1 MPNTRGFEMVAEV
14 KEATLKEIL
23 RQAWKSGSDDSDEGV
38 IPEHIEIPAGLAF
51 GPYNIKDGTVQ
62 IPQNELELNMNTGIN
77 GLDIKMGTIIHI
89 EIEDPPVS
97 SAKFFDITADI
108 TVQTPVRVRN
118 DVDVYAILE
127 NLPNNAISTVITS
140 GNPID
145 AVTNATIE
153 EYVHNQFHSDT
164 FPNIIDPIPMSFGSF
179 DMNIRAEMYDDIEN
193 PSKKTNVSMPDA
205 NHVQL
210 EIPVYLRIY
219 DITGS
224 MFGFSLQTPMG
235 VNGTAIVIAPYTSS
249 DSQVTA
255 DFTLA
260 TVTLENIVPA
270 DDPTEGANYTFNKSM
285 AAVANYDLD
294 QLIKTGF
301 ETGASNEL
309 KTALGFIKVDIPQ
322 ITEIESFISDQV
334 RQELNTRKQ
343 IFIWRP
349 DAPDGS
355 GQEINDIN
363 NQSLTTA
370 LAIGINSSPGAN
382 LPAVTDFIPAARDFS
397 IGLSSSKVMSELN
410 KVKDDTYPSFPHTF
424 DDKIEGKTVK
434 LNSLS
439 FSLRN
444 GAIGIT
450 GEVTV
455 VDAVLGSIDVDA
467 SFDAEAVLKWE
478 DNADGSQ
485 SLVPS
490 IKGDPDVDLD
500 LLAWILSFL
509 IGFITFG
516 IIGGIIAIV
525 IVAVV
530 ENVATKIGAKVAKD
544 EATGQLKVLAAW
556 PQDLDE
562 IGTITARFLNPVDI
576 ATNGIIFSGSMLVTS
591 TYALTLSDPARSN
604 GPYSIIGNQFV
615 QFDGGTDKAMTSV
628 YWDFADGNNHIIR
641 KPTHR
646 YGKSGL
652 YVSKLK
658 VDVIE
663 GGGVATRHF
672 ATVAVKNTSP
682 VVSLP
687 PDFTINE
694 GEVFSI
700 IGRFTDE
707 NWLDTHSSTVY
718 FGDNSKAVDIKVKE
732 THVEPMGNG
741 EVCISHAYCDNGDYT
756 LRLVVRDDVGGIG
769 EATMR
774 IKVLNMP
781 PVVTLPERLNTL
793 VGQPVRLKG
802 TFVDPGWCD
811 SHIGFWDL
819 GDCSK
824 VRRVVITEIHSPPQL
839 RGKAEIIHVF
849 QNCGRYENILVIT
862 DDDNASGRAKMIINA
877 NHVKNPD
884 MKLGFRDLIIKEGIK
899 VIVAN
904 DWYPYYRPSDIK
916 KGQINF
922 TSAANQDI
930 NQDGYWAQEIQLT
943 GAGQA
948 GICQLIDV
956 NIGWTYEFTGCYNF
970 PVFGNSGNVRI
981 GIDPLGGRD
990 PGAPQIEWVEG
1001 NTHIDW
1007 MNITVRATAQNSRIT
1022 LFIGVNEWTG
1032 GENIIRWDN
1041 VKLYQI
1047 QPCKDVIEIT
1057 KPTPCLNFKDIKEK
1071 QSFSEPFDHMDYH
1084 ISPNKNTLIATASG
1098 EPDAIMK
1105 LAFDMQGVSV
1115 KFPEYTKY
1123 VKVQL
1128 ANYEGRIVQ
1137 ITLLKDGN
1145 VVMQKNEILYNEAK
1159 EFEYDVDFV
1168 NELQIRR
1175 DSGKDNMA
1183 TMLIKVCISRDQEN
1197 VIKEIKEVKD
1207 KIEVRGESL
1216 KRTHLKT

>member
-1 MPNTRGFEMVAEV
+1 MPNTRGFEMAAEV
-14 KEATLKEIL
+14 KEAILKEIL

-38 IPEHIEIPAGLAF
+38 IPEHIEIPSGLAF
-51 GPYNIKDGTVQ
+51 GPYHIKDGTVQ
-62 IPQNELELNMNTGIN
+62 IPQNELDLTMNTGIN

-89 EIEDPPVS
+89 EIDDPPVS

-108 TVQTPVRVRN
+108 TVNTPVRVKD

-127 NLPNNAISTVITS
+127 NLPANAITTAITS
-140 GNPID
+140 GNPIA
-145 AVTNATIE
+145 AVTNATVE
-153 EYVHNQFHSDT
+153 EYVHNQFHSDSFT
-164 FPNIIDPIPMSFGSF
+164 SIIDPIPMSFGAF
-179 DMNIRAEMYDDIEN
+179 NMNIRAELYDDIEN
-193 PSKKTNVSMPDA
+193 PSKKIVVSMPDA

-210 EIPVYLRIY
+210 DIPVYIRIY

-224 MFGFSLQTPMG
+224 MFGQSLKTPMG
-235 VNGTAIVIAPYTSS
+235 VKGTAVVIAPYTSS
-249 DSQVTA
+249 ASQVTA

-270 DDPTEGANYTFNKSM
+270 DDPTEGGNYTSNKNLASLGGF
-285 AAVANYDLD
+285 DLEL
-294 QLIKTGF
+294 LIKNGF
-301 ETGASNEL
+301 ETGAASTL
-309 KTALGFIKVDIPQ
+309 KTALGFISVDIPQ

-334 RQELNTRKQ
+334 RQELNARKN

-349 DAPDGS
+349 DPPEGS
-355 GQEINDIN
+355 DQEVNDID
-363 NQSLTTA
+363 NQSLATA

-382 LPAVTDFIPAARDFS
+382 LPAITDFIPAGRDFS

-410 KVKDDTYPSFPHTF
+410 KVKDETYPSFPHTF

-439 FSLRN
+439 FDLRN

-455 VDAVLGSIDVDA
+455 VDAIAGSIDVDA
-467 SFDAEAVLKWE
+467 SFDAEAILEWV

-516 IIGGIIAIV
+516 IIGGIIGVV

-530 ENVATKIGAKVAKD
+530 ENVASKIGAKVAKD
-544 EATGQLKVLAAW
+544 EATGRLKVLAAW

-562 IGTITARFLNPVDI
+562 IGKITARFLNPVDI
-576 ATNGIIFSGSMLVTS
+576 KSDGIIFSGSMLVTS

-615 QFDGGTDKAMTSV
+615 QFNGGTEKALTSV

-652 YVSKLK
+652 YISKLK
-658 VDVIE
+658 VDVTE
-663 GGGVATRHF
+663 DGGVATRHF
-672 ATVAVKNTSP
+672 AAVAVKNTAP
-682 VVSLP
+682 LVSLP

-700 IGRFTDE
+700 TGRFTDE
-707 NWLDTHSSTVY
+707 NWLDTHSATVY

-769 EATMR
+769 EASMH

-781 PVVTLPERLNTL
+781 PVVKLPERLNTL

-819 GDCSK
+819 GDCTK
-824 VRRVVITEIHSPPQL
+824 VRRVVITEIHRPPEL
-839 RGKAEIIHVF
+839 RGKAEIVHIF
-849 QNCGRYENILVIT
+849 EKCGRFENILVIT
-862 DDDNASGRAKMIINA
+862 DDDNASGSARMIINA

-884 MKLGFRDLIIKEGIK
+884 MKLGFRDLIIHERLK

-904 DWYPYYRPSDIK
+904 DWYPYYYPYKDR
-916 KGQINF
+916 KGQVNF
-922 TSAANQDI
+922 ATAAKQDI
-930 NQDGYWAQEIQLT
+930 NQDGYWAQEIQLF
-943 GAGQA
+943 GAGHA
-948 GICQLIDV
+948 GIFQNIDV

-970 PVFGNSGNVRI
+970 PMMGNSGNVRI

-990 PGAPQIEWVEG
+990 AEAPQIEWVEA
-1001 NTHIDW
+1001 NPSIDW
-1007 MNITVRATAQNSRIT
+1007 MNITVRAVAQNSMIT
-1022 LFIGVNEWTG
+1022 LFIGVNEWNS

-1047 QPCKDVIEIT
+1047 QPCEDKIEIV
-1057 KPTPCLNFKDIKEK
+1057 KPSPCLNFKDIKEK
-1071 QSFSEPFDHMDYH
+1071 QSFSEPFTHMDYI
-1084 ISPNKNTLIATASG
+1084 ISPNTNQLVATTGG
-1098 EPDAIMK
+1098 EPEGTMK
-1105 LAFDMQGVSV
+1105 LGFDRHGVNV
-1115 KFPEYTKY
+1115 KFPDYTKY
-1123 VKVQL
+1123 VKILL

-1145 VVMQKNEILYNEAK
+1145 LVMQKNEILYNEAK

-1175 DSGKDNMA
+1175 DSGKQSIT
-1183 TMLIKVCISRDQEN
+1183 TMLIKVCIYREQTRVLRELSEN
-1197 VIKEIKEVKD
+1197 VLN
-1207 KIEVRGESL
+1207 VRAESL
-1216 KRTHLKT
+1216 KDRME